1 MYGSSLVC
9 VHACLQL
16 PSTRFG
22 CMPLKIITKIS
33 IILLFFCARFCV
45 PYQPLHTNISKCS
58 ICVLISVH
66 LSVAHHQERVPLF
79 SSLDVDWQLCLLFVA
94 VFPSCVCVSSY
105 SQPAGGHCHPGL
117 VYWPDVCHRSPHLGP
132 SHSVLHQEEQ
142 GWKVSRWC
150 TQRHFKFIHVG
161 GWKLEYNLAF
171 FNV

>member
-79 SSLDVDWQLCLLFVA
+79 SSLDVDWLCLLFVV
-94 VFPSCVCVSSY
+94 VFPLCVS
-105 SQPAGGHCHPGL
+105 
-117 VYWPDVCHRSPHLGP
+117 VCLAVASRQ
-132 SHSVLHQEEQ
+132 VDIATQ
-142 GWKVSRWC
+142 GW
-150 TQRHFKFIHVG
+150 FIGLMCAIALLILVLLIVCFIKRNKGGKYPGDAHKDILSLFTWVVG
-161 GWKLEYNLAF
+161 NLSIIWLF
-171 FNV
+171 LNV